1 MSVAELAQ
9 EAPFKGPLVSIPGK
23 PVTFHV
29 LCKVPSIEDVDPSFA
44 AARRMGIE
52 LTAKTTQREESAT
65 VVLQVLDWGPDAFGD
80 RARFPSGPVCER
92 GDYILCRA
100 YTGTRVM
107 YDGKEYRLI
116 NDDHIDMTLQDV
128 QGFLR
133 A

>member
-1 MSVAELAQ
+1 MEIHLSI
-9 EAPFKGPLVSIPGK
+9 PSIPGK

-29 LCKVPSIEDVDPSFA
+29 LCKVPSIEDVDPAFA
-44 AARRMGIE
+44 SARALGIE
-52 LTAKTTQREESAT
+52 LTANTTRKEESAT
-65 VVLQVLDWGPDAFGD
+65 VVLQVLDWGPDAFKGD
-80 RARFPSGPVCER
+80 RFPSGPVCEK
-92 GDYILCRA
+92 GEYVLCRA

-107 YDGKEYRLI
+107 YEGKEYRLI